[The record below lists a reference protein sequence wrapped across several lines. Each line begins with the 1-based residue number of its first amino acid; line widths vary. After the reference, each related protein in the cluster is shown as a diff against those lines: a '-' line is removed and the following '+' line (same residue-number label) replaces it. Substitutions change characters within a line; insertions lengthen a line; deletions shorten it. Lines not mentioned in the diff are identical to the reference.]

1 MFKYIFELITS
12 NDEKQ
17 NIKSVEQEKLI
28 SLHNKKN
35 KEIIAINSIV
45 LQIYRSLFR
54 ELQYDLEHFSSDSK
68 HDSLPS
74 GSILI

>member
-28 SLHNKKN
+28 SLH
-35 KEIIAINSIV
+35 I
-45 LQIYRSLFR
+45 
-54 ELQYDLEHFSSDSK
+54 
-68 HDSLPS
+68 
-74 GSILI
+74 

>member
-1 MFKYIFELITS
+1 MFKYIFKLITS

-28 SLHNKKN
+28 SLHIKKN
-35 KEIIAINSIV
+35 KETIAINSIV

-54 ELQYDLEHFSSDSK
+54 ELQYDLEHFS
-68 HDSLPS
+68 
-74 GSILI
+74 